1 MSVGPT
7 RDGEVGVNV
16 RLTRRGFVAGI
27 TAAALAPEARAEPAA
42 VRTFIGKTGA
52 ELAPLLGDALA
63 AGFRFA
69 SLSLYGPPHAPLY
82 AILMRR
88 QVPLGDQ
95 PHWLALDAKKLDKTL
110 AEQAAAGFGP
120 ALIAA
125 TGPATAPVFALVCE
139 RQSTS
144 ALIRTALKSGKPTDK
159 ASIEGMNR
167 QAKREGRILRS
178 VAAYGSGADPR
189 FVAIWITN
197 EAKTAWNADG
207 TADTV
212 AVYRAREHAHASA
225 WRRPA
230 LIAPTPND
238 RYLSLFVDSQVDR
251 WAAAADFTAA
261 TLAHELAAWDRK
273 GLSPIAI
280 QAAGANAGAARFAAI
295 AVGTD
300 EILPRAWNA
309 AGPVTRAEIDDVMK
323 SVMTRSRIRQ
333 SSLAIVK
340 GARLVYARGY
350 TFAEAGWP
358 VTQPTTFFRLASV
371 SKTVTALGIYQLI
384 ERGKLQLSD
393 HMQDILK
400 LRTPSGAPPKDKRFS
415 EVTIEQMLAHN
426 SGINANEFFA
436 TVAVRNAFV
445 KAQPHKTWHLPVT
458 ADMTD
463 AFIAE
468 LELVSPPGKVSNYNN
483 CAYYL
488 LGRIVA
494 KLNGETTALAAL
506 RKQVLD
512 PLGIKRLRHARSLV
526 ADQPPD
532 EARYSIN
539 SNADHARDIPLRPSV
554 MSDTQPLVPIGYGNG
569 QLEISEGAGG
579 FSAAMTDLVRMIAI
593 LIDTK
598 DNAALRR
605 DTLRQMLANAA
616 QRHGHGLDVAKDL
629 GNDRFYGQKGGS
641 LSTSWNV
648 LQMNG
653 DYGFALCWAGVPDPG
668 VRWYPDFP
676 AVMNVARR
684 IDWGTTDLF
693 EQFGMRPL

>member
-1 MSVGPT
+1 M
-7 RDGEVGVNV
+7 RVNP
-16 RLTRRGFVAGI
+16 RLTRRGFVAGAS
-27 TAAALAPEARAEPAA
+27 AAALSLEARAEPAA
-42 VRTFIGKTGA
+42 IRTFIGKTAA
-52 ELAPLLGDALA
+52 ELGPLVRDALA

-82 AILMRR
+82 AVLMRR
-88 QVPLGDQ
+88 QAAPGDQ
-95 PHWLALDAKKLDKTL
+95 PHWLALDAKELDKTL
-110 AEQAAAGFGP
+110 AAQAAAGYGP
-120 ALIAA
+120 VLIAA
-125 TGPATAPVFALVCE
+125 TGPAAAPVFALVCE
-139 RQSTS
+139 RQSTP

-159 ASIEGMNR
+159 ATIEGMNR

-178 VAAYGSGADPR
+178 VAVYGSGGDLR
-189 FVAIWITN
+189 FAAIWGAN
-197 EAKTAWNADG
+197 EAKTVWNADG

-225 WRRPA
+225 WCRPA
-230 LIAPTPND
+230 LIAPTPSD
-238 RYLSLFVDSQVDR
+238 RYLSLFVDDQVDR
-251 WAAAADFTAA
+251 WAAATDLTTA
-261 TLAHELAAWDRK
+261 TLPHELAGWDHK

-280 QAAGANAGAARFAAI
+280 QAAGADAGAARFAAI
-295 AVGTD
+295 AVGSD
-300 EILPRAWNA
+300 EVLPRTWNA
-309 AGPVTRAEIDDVMK
+309 TGPATRAEIDDVMK

-333 SSLAIVK
+333 AALAIVK

-350 TFAEAGWP
+350 TFAETGWP
-358 VTQPTTFFRLASV
+358 VTQPTTCFRLASV

-384 ERGKLQLSD
+384 ERGKLNLSD
-393 HMQDILK
+393 RMQDILK

-436 TVAVRNAFV
+436 TVAVRNSFA
-445 KAQPHKTWHLPVT
+445 KAQPHKAWHLPVT
-458 ADMTD
+458 AEMTD
-463 AFIAE
+463 AFIAG
-468 LELVSPPGKVSNYNN
+468 LDLVSPPGKVSNYNN

-494 KLNGETTALAAL
+494 KLNAETTALAAL
-506 RKQVLD
+506 QKHVLD

-526 ADQPPD
+526 ADQPTD
-532 EARYSIN
+532 EARYNIN
-539 SNADHARDIPLRPSV
+539 SNADHARDIPLRPSA
-554 MSDTQPLVPIGYGNG
+554 MSDAQPLVPIGYGNG
-569 QLEISEGAGG
+569 QLEIGEGAGG
-579 FSAAMTDLVRMIAI
+579 FSAAMTDLARVIAI
-593 LIDTK
+593 LIDTR

-653 DYGFALCWAGVPDPG
+653 DYGFVLCWAGVPDPD

-676 AVMNVARR
+676 AVMNAARR
-684 IDWGTTDLF
+684 IDWGSADLF
-693 EQFGMRPL
+693 EQFGMQSL